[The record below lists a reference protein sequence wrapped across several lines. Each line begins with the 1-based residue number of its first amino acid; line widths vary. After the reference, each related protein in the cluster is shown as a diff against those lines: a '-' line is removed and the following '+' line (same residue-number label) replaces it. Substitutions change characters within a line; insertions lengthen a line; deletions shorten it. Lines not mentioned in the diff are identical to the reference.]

1 MSPVID
7 YAKAWDAT
15 YPEPARGLRERP
27 LVLLGPYSH
36 LGGVYGPSIA
46 QQCANVVAVVDDHF
60 RDEKIHGVVRW
71 TSEQFRERAPAIRGL
86 VGVDLAGSALGHTV
100 FTALLADCGV
110 ERADLVEV
118 LAELGL
124 GAVYQSPH
132 DMRVRTIARQHEWQ
146 GLRRE
151 LADESSRAALDAAL
165 LLRLTYDRRVLRPAI
180 TGPEDE
186 YFSVHRNT
194 STFRL
199 RDDEIVADCGAY
211 IGSTVR
217 KVVAATDGKF
227 RAIHAFEPDRKSYA
241 ELEKLRAMRMP
252 GIVLHNAA
260 VGEASGSISFLETG
274 TMGSHVDMNAAA
286 AGGDTPIVALD
297 DVMDE
302 VTFVKMDLEGY
313 EQKALRGAARLLREC
328 RPRMAITAYH
338 YADDLLDLWR
348 LFEELVPDYELRLRH
363 HSSYYYDTIF
373 YAAPR
378 ERARAA

>member
-1 MSPVID
+1 M
-7 YAKAWDAT
+7 
-15 YPEPARGLRERP
+15 
-27 LVLLGPYSH
+27 
-36 LGGVYGPSIA
+36 
-46 QQCANVVAVVDDHF
+46 
-60 RDEKIHGVVRW
+60 
-71 TSEQFRERAPAIRGL
+71 
-86 VGVDLAGSALGHTV
+86 
-100 FTALLADCGV
+100 
-110 ERADLVEV
+110 
-118 LAELGL
+118 
-124 GAVYQSPH
+124 
-132 DMRVRTIARQHEWQ
+132 
-146 GLRRE
+146 
-151 LADESSRAALDAAL
+151 
-165 LLRLTYDRRVLRPAI
+165 
-180 TGPEDE
+180 
-186 YFSVHRNT
+186 
-194 STFRL
+194 
-199 RDDEIVADCGAY
+199 
-211 IGSTVR
+211 
-217 KVVAATDGKF
+217 VAATDGKF

-313 EQKALRGAARLLREC
+313 EQKALRGAARLVREC